1 MAVLRRFAVVRKLTM
16 LAALFILPV
25 VLTGCPDEDASVEEG
40 VEEVQDEIDDA
51 L

>member
-1 MAVLRRFAVVRKLTM
+1 MLRKLTLI
-16 LAALFILPV
+16 LALIALPV
-25 VLTGCPDEDASVEEG
+25 ALSGCPDEDASVEEG